1 MLREM
6 KEQEFEA
13 RTVGEW
19 KAAAESAL
27 KGKSVDS
34 LRTETYEGITLKPL
48 YTKDDLPSK
57 LAATSQRRSPKV
69 APRIWRNNW
78 EGLFKALEEALEKG
92 QECISFRGDDLDP
105 EGFPPFMEKILA
117 KGKDADAFFL
127 TDRDF
132 SLMNAWKTEKGGSF
146 SGVFGWD
153 PVSQGLFSGGYWDVP
168 AWIRNL
174 ETIHGFAPALKP
186 IIIDLSPYHRQ
197 GAHAVQELAL
207 ALSEGVLY
215 IDVLL
220 KQGWT
225 MDQIAGKIHIHF
237 AVGSQFFMELA
248 KMRAFSSLWK
258 TVIQTYGDDSTER
271 GSMSAETSPLNKSRL
286 DPYVNMLRSGG
297 EAFASTLGG
306 VDYIDVQPFDG
317 SGGSV
322 LGERMARNIPMI
334 IGEES
339 HLDKVIDPGAGS
351 YYIEWLTEEV
361 GRRAWKEFVRIQES
375 GGVIPYIESGDL
387 ARDLEAVHAER
398 LNDLSSGKS
407 TLIGTNAYA
416 NPEDTLLSVEDD
428 LLGRLSLP
436 YERLRV
442 RAQRI
447 AERGSKPI
455 AGIIGLGDWKDYKA
469 RADFTKGFL
478 AVGGIYTKESSPC
491 HTKSEILRFI
501 EETRYSYYVI
511 CGTDAEYDR
520 FLPEASES
528 IIAIDPGIT
537 LDIAGSRTAPG
548 MNGSIR
554 KGMDALEKLD
564 RLLSIWEEGMNDDEQ
579 A

>member
-13 RTVGEW
+13 RTVEEW
-19 KAAAESAL
+19 KTAAESAL
-27 KGKSVDS
+27 KGKSIDS
-34 LRTETYEGITLKPL
+34 LRTATYEGIPLKPL
-48 YTKDDLPSK
+48 YTKDDLPIRLPASSK
-57 LAATSQRRSPKV
+57 RGSAKV
-69 APRIWRNNW
+69 APRIRRNTW
-78 EGLFKALEEALEKG
+78 EGLFKAMEAALEKG
-92 QECISFRGDDLDP
+92 QECISFRGDGLDP
-105 EGFPPFMEKILA
+105 VGFPPFMKKILT
-117 KGKDADAFFL
+117 KGRDADAFFL

-132 SLMNAWKTEKGGSF
+132 SFIHAWKTDGGGAF

-153 PVSQGLFSGGYWDVP
+153 PVSQGLFSGEEWDVP
-168 AWIRNL
+168 AWIRNIKD
-174 ETIHGFAPALKP
+174 IHDFAPALKP

-207 ALSEGVLY
+207 ALSEGVAYLD
-215 IDVLL
+215 ILL
-220 KQGWT
+220 NEGWT
-225 MDQIAGKIHIHF
+225 MDKMAGKFHVHF
-237 AVGSQFFMELA
+237 AVGSQFFMEVA

-258 TVIQTYGDDSTER
+258 TVMETYGDDSTQR

-317 SGGSV
+317 RGESA

-334 IGEES
+334 IGEEA
-339 HLDKVIDPGAGS
+339 HLSKVIDPGAGS

-375 GGVIPYIESGDL
+375 GGIIPYIESGAL
-387 ARDLEAVHAER
+387 GRDLEAVHAER
-398 LNDLSSGKS
+398 LYDLSSGKS

-416 NPEDTLLSVEDD
+416 NPEDTLTAVEDD
-428 LLGRLSLP
+428 LPGRLALP

-447 AERGSKPI
+447 AERGAKPI
-455 AGIIGLGDWKDYKA
+455 AGIIGLGEWKDYKA

-478 AVGGIYTKESSPC
+478 AVGGIYAKESSPC
-491 HTKSEILRFI
+491 RSKSEILRFI
-501 EETRYSYYVI
+501 EETRYSYYVL
-511 CGTDAEYDR
+511 CGTDEEYDR
-520 FLPEASES
+520 FLPDASES
-528 IIAIDPGIT
+528 IIGIDPGIT
-537 LDIAGSRTAPG
+537 LDIAGSRNAPG
-548 MNGSIR
+548 INGSIHLR
-554 KGMDALEKLD
+554 MDVLEKLD